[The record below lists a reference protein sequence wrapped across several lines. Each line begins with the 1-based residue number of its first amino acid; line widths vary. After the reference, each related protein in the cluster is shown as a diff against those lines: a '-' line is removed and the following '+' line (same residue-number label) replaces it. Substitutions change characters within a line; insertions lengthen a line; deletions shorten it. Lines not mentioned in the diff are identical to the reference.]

1 MDSDSPEPGASLPDA
16 KPVEM
21 SELTAQPASLFEA
34 AAVTPIAAAAV
45 VAEIAAATT
54 TPPGVSEQLRPG
66 AWQYIGLGLALL
78 SVSAVWGAGGSILLP
93 QQVAAIV
100 GNGGKVAA
108 LGLVGGIAAIVA
120 LVVAPIFGALSDR
133 TRSPLGRRNIWVLG
147 GAIAT
152 GLLLLFM
159 GRASSIP
166 LLIAL
171 WCGAQLTTNAANAA
185 MSAVIPERFPISRRG
200 TISAVTGI
208 GALLGTF
215 VGTAIGGL
223 AGSVTAGWIA
233 VGVVALVLG
242 ALWALTAREPAELTR
257 TIALR
262 AQAGAGAAAAKAVGA
277 KKRLDLPRNPDYW
290 WAFAGRFLIFLAL
303 QQVLGYQ
310 FYIVSDYIKLGQTNP
325 TLPVAQAVVILGG
338 IFTLTL
344 LPSTGFAGWL
354 SDKIGRVKPFVF
366 TTSIGLALPMAM
378 LLLFPS
384 WPVMIVASALNGIV
398 FGMYLSV
405 DQALMSRVLPNIEN
419 AARDLGILNIAN
431 AGPQVLAPFAASVI
445 ISLLGGYPSL
455 FIASIV
461 LAILGALTVRQ
472 IRVVN

>member
-1 MDSDSPEPGASLPDA
+1 MNSDSPEPGASLPEA
-16 KPVEM
+16 QPVEM
-21 SELTAQPASLFEA
+21 SELAAQPLSLFEA

-45 VAEIAAATT
+45 EAEIAAAATI
-54 TPPGVSEQLRPG
+54 PPDVSEQLRPG

-78 SVSAVWGAGGSILLP
+78 SLTAVWGAGGSVLLP

-152 GLLLLFM
+152 ALLLLFM
-159 GRASSIP
+159 GHAASIP

-171 WCGAQLTTNAANAA
+171 WCGVQLTTNAANAA

-208 GALLGTF
+208 GSLLGTF
-215 VGTAIGGL
+215 VGTAIGGF
-223 AGSVTAGWIA
+223 AGSVTVGYIA

-242 ALWALTAREPAELTR
+242 VLWALTAREPAELTR
-257 TIALR
+257 AIALR
-262 AQAGAGAAAAKAVGA
+262 AQTGAEVAKAAGAKR
-277 KKRLDLPRNPDYW
+277 RLDLPRNPDYW

-303 QQVLGYQ
+303 LQVNGYQ
-310 FYIVSDYIKLGQTNP
+310 FYILSDYIKLGQTNP
-325 TLPVAQAVVILGG
+325 TLPVAQGVVILSG
-338 IFTLTL
+338 IFVLTL
-344 LPSTGFAGWL
+344 LPSTAFAGWL
-354 SDKIGRVKPFVF
+354 SDKIGRVKPFIF
-366 TTSIGLALPMAM
+366 ATSLGLALPM
-378 LLLFPS
+378 LLLLLIPS
-384 WPVMIVASALNGIV
+384 WPIMIVTSALNGLV

-405 DQALMSRVLPNIEN
+405 DQALMSRVLPKIEN

-445 ISLLGGYPSL
+445 ITVLGGYPPL
-455 FIASIV
+455 FITSIV
-461 LAILGALTVRQ
+461 FAIVGALTVRQ
-472 IRVVN
+472 IRGVN